1 MTKYEWESELK
12 RNIHRLPKSEQDR
25 ALEFY
30 NELFEDR
37 IESGWTETQII
48 AEFGNPCDVADK
60 ILAEY
65 DESAADSGDD
75 ASATRLSSVNTP
87 YGPGDARR
95 PDNAAD
101 APAAEDCGQTPPTAA
116 APESAPPKTSGRG
129 FFDRLLGVAVR
140 LVKAAFRI
148 AGFVIRWGLWVAAAL
163 VTAGGALLLLGGA
176 AVAVLA
182 LSLSARTARGRP
194 PISAWDWI
202 RPPAAAGR
210 RGHERPAVPV
220 VQAAGRESDRNH
232 QTGGRITP

>member
-87 YGPGDARR
+87 YGRGTRAVRTMRPTHRPPKIADRRRPRRPHPKARR
-95 PDNAAD
+95 RKLRDGAFSTGYSALR
-101 APAAEDCGQTPPTAA
+101 CGW
-116 APESAPPKTSGRG
+116 SKR
-129 FFDRLLGVAVR
+129 
-140 LVKAAFRI
+140 
-148 AGFVIRWGLWVAAAL
+148 
-163 VTAGGALLLLGGA
+163 
-176 AVAVLA
+176 
-182 LSLSARTARGRP
+182 LSA
-194 PISAWDWI
+194 
-202 RPPAAAGR
+202 
-210 RGHERPAVPV
+210 
-220 VQAAGRESDRNH
+220 
-232 QTGGRITP
+232 

>member
-182 LSLSARTARGRP
+182 LFFIGTNGAGAAANIGVGLIAAGGGLAVVAMSARLFRLCKRLGVKVTE
-194 PISAWDWI
+194 II
-202 RPPAAAGR
+202 K
-210 RGHERPAVPV
+210 
-220 VQAAGRESDRNH
+220 REVA
-232 QTGGRITP
+232 

>member
-101 APAAEDCGQTPPTAA
+101 APAAEDCGQTPAHGGRTRKRAA
-116 APESAPPKTSGRG
+116 ENFGTGLFRPVTRRCGAAGQSGFPHSGVCHPLGAVGRG
-129 FFDRLLGVAVR
+129 RACDRRRRFASAR
-140 LVKAAFRI
+140 R
-148 AGFVIRWGLWVAAAL
+148 R
-163 VTAGGALLLLGGA
+163 GGGRAR
-176 AVAVLA
+176 AVLY
-182 LSLSARTARGRP
+182 RHERRGGGP
-194 PISAWDWI
+194 AISAWD
-202 RPPAAAGR
+202 
-210 RGHERPAVPV
+210 
-220 VQAAGRESDRNH
+220 
-232 QTGGRITP
+232 